1 MAEKKKKKSV
11 TQMTQMTQ
19 FPKNPHAYRVR
30 LYGTHEKFINN
41 PSNPS
46 LTGMPSTTDASI
58 FHRGKGDT
66 GIGRRGC
73 PFSM

>member
-1 MAEKKKKKSV
+1 MALKVKAKER
-11 TQMTQMTQ
+11 QMKIG
-19 FPKNPHAYRVR
+19 KNPHAYRVR

-66 GIGRRGC
+66 GIGRRGY

>member
-1 MAEKKKKKSV
+1 MALKVKAKER
-11 TQMTQMTQ
+11 QMKIGKN
-19 FPKNPHAYRVR
+19 PKNPHAYRVR

-66 GIGRRGC
+66 GIGRRRC
-73 PFSM
+73 QFSM